1 MSKNIQEVNTS
12 IVQGRQVTDYVDAL
26 KVFKQGDKVVVV
38 NTDGFYG
45 SSRPNNEDF
54 DLEKGI
60 MVALLK
66 HFGVQ
71 HKDIKKLVAKT
82 QMQEAVEKTN
92 HKDEDEMLERV
103 LKAVSEWKLEFLSY
117 DKTSIRMEWQR
128 EYPLILKTS
137 LK

>member
-1 MSKNIQEVNTS
+1 MSKNIQDVNTS
-12 IVQGRQVTDYVDAL
+12 IVHQVQVNDYVDTL
-26 KVFKQGDKVVVV
+26 KVFKQGDKIVVV
-38 NTDGFYG
+38 NKEGIYG

-82 QMQEAVEKTN
+82 QMQDAVEKIN
-92 HKDEDEMLERV
+92 HRDEDEILESV
-103 LKAVSEWKLEFLSY
+103 LKAIFLEF
-117 DKTSIRMEWQR
+117 
-128 EYPLILKTS
+128 PLKNFS
-137 LK
+137 

>member
-1 MSKNIQEVNTS
+1 MSKNIQNVNTS
-12 IVQGRQVTDYVDAL
+12 IQVNDYVDTL

-38 NTDGFYG
+38 NTNGFYG

-82 QMQEAVEKTN
+82 QIQDAVEKTN
-92 HKDEDEMLERV
+92 HKDEDEILEIV
-103 LKAVSEWKLEFLSY
+103 LKAIFFES
-117 DKTSIRMEWQR
+117 
-128 EYPLILKTS
+128 PLKNFS
-137 LK
+137 

>member
-1 MSKNIQEVNTS
+1 MSKNIQNVNTS
-12 IVQGRQVTDYVDAL
+12 IQVNDYVDAL

-82 QMQEAVEKTN
+82 QIQDAVEKIFF
-92 HKDEDEMLERV
+92 
-103 LKAVSEWKLEFLSY
+103 EFPSY
-117 DKTSIRMEWQR
+117 DKMSIPCGWQR
-128 EYPLILKTS
+128 EPLNLKTS
-137 LK
+137 LKI

>member
-1 MSKNIQEVNTS
+1 MSKNIQNVNT
-12 IVQGRQVTDYVDAL
+12 IIQVNDYVDTL

-38 NTDGFYG
+38 NTNGFYG

-82 QMQEAVEKTN
+82 QIQDAVEKTN
-92 HKDEDEMLERV
+92 HKDKDEILEMV
-103 LKAVSEWKLEFLSY
+103 LKAIFFES
-117 DKTSIRMEWQR
+117 
-128 EYPLILKTS
+128 PLKNFS
-137 LK
+137 

>member
-1 MSKNIQEVNTS
+1 MSKNIQNVNTS
-12 IVQGRQVTDYVDAL
+12 IQVNDYVDAL

-92 HKDEDEMLERV
+92 HKDEDEILEGV
-103 LKAVSEWKLEFLSY
+103 LKAIFLEFPSY
-117 DKTSIRMEWQR
+117 DKMSIRMEWQR
-128 EYPLILKTS
+128 EKPLNLKTS
-137 LK
+137 LKI

>member
-12 IVQGRQVTDYVDAL
+12 IVYQGLPVNDYVDAL

-92 HKDEDEMLERV
+92 HKNEDEILERV
-103 LKAVSEWKLEFLSY
+103 LKAIFLEF
-117 DKTSIRMEWQR
+117 
-128 EYPLILKTS
+128 PLKNLT
-137 LK
+137 